1 MVTAVDVSVV
11 AVVDAV
17 AAVVLETDF
26 AVVMPLVVA
35 LPAVV
40 IVLPETAVVVGVPGR
55 IILHGTDGTHKFR
68 RLSAASNPLAMNARR
83 RSGSPFIVTVTV
95 C

>member
-26 AVVMPLVVA
+26 AVVMPLVVV
-35 LPAVV
+35 LFAV
-40 IVLPETAVVVGVPGR
+40 GR